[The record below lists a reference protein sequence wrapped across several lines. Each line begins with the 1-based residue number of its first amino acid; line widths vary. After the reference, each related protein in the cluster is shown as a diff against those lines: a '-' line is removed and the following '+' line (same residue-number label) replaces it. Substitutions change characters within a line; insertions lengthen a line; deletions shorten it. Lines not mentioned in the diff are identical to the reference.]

1 MGSSPSAWKILSRP
15 CPLCASRAPRQT
27 SGLPAGAEPSF
38 ESRVI
43 LASTNSKNPAAFEE
57 HQEKGLHPEY
67 QLHPN
72 TPPHSSVH
80 VRMNAGIRYP
90 EGQTGRPTGHER
102 GTVQRMPERRVP
114 CREIAGG
121 AGQVALDGGRRGA
134 VAPTHEKRVPS
145 QAPHPHAPAKKPSH
159 SNLYLRTRTHP
170 RARAAA
176 AASRGRTSPC
186 SGCTRPRCGWPSSRG
201 RSPCC
206 AGRR

>member
-102 GTVQRMPERRVP
+102 GTVQRMPERRTP
-114 CREIAGG
+114 CREIA
-121 AGQVALDGGRRGA
+121 RE
-134 VAPTHEKRVPS
+134 P
-145 QAPHPHAPAKKPSH
+145 
-159 SNLYLRTRTHP
+159 
-170 RARAAA
+170 
-176 AASRGRTSPC
+176 
-186 SGCTRPRCGWPSSRG
+186 G
-201 RSPCC
+201 RSPSTVS
-206 AGRR
+206 AEVPRTGSSPRPPMKRGFPRRRRIRTPPQRNPRTRISTCKPVCTLARVFRSC